1 MTGDFELRE
10 PAQRALG
17 FIVASQHE
25 TRGGWRYEPQ
35 VSSDN
40 SVTVWMMAALKTGEL
55 AGLNVPAETFRKID
69 TWLDLAQASQTER
82 HLYRYNPLAPDSVAQ
97 RHGRLPSP
105 SMTAAGLLMRLHRGW
120 KADNPDLING
130 AKYLQANLP
139 AIGTPR
145 QPARDSY
152 YWYYGTQV
160 MYQVGG
166 EHWNEWSR
174 RLYPLLVETQQKD
187 HSLAGSWDP
196 RRPVPDR
203 WAPYA
208 GRIYVTAM
216 NLLSLEVPYRV
227 LRRDED

>member
-1 MTGDFELRE
+1 
-10 PAQRALG
+10 
-17 FIVASQHE
+17 
-25 TRGGWRYEPQ
+25 
-35 VSSDN
+35 
-40 SVTVWMMAALKTGEL
+40 
-55 AGLNVPAETFRKID
+55 
-69 TWLDLAQASQTER
+69 
-82 HLYRYNPLAPDSVAQ
+82 
-97 RHGRLPSP
+97 
-105 SMTAAGLLMRLHRGW
+105 MTAAGLLMRLHRGW
-120 KADNPDLING
+120 KADNADLING

-145 QPARDSY
+145 QPNRDSY

-187 HSLAGSWDP
+187 HALAGSWDP

-216 NLLSLEVPYRV
+216 NLLSLEAPYRV